1 MPFFAVTLEH
11 TTERTIVAQRI
22 DLPSGAWLDVRDE
35 FRGSDRKKVRRAIRL
50 SVTPDGVQEM
60 FGDVD
65 DVMRDAML
73 TEITTD
79 WSLAAQ
85 GIPIPSVPGPDGR
98 PRTDV
103 IAESLSSEDY
113 GALQEAAQPLLE
125 KVLGRSRPN
134 SQSGNGR
141 SPS

>member
-1 MPFFAVTLEH
+1 MA
-11 TTERTIVAQRI
+11 RI
-22 DLPSGAWLDVRDE
+22 ELPSGAWLDVRDDYK
-35 FRGSDRKKVRRAIRL
+35 GTDRKKVRRAIKL
-50 SVTPDGVQEM
+50 SVTTDGVQEM
-60 FGDVD
+60 AGDVD

-85 GIPIPSVPGPDGR
+85 GIPIPSVPGADGK

-113 GALQEAAQPLLE
+113 GNLQEQAQPLLE

-134 SQSGNGR
+134 SPSANGR
-141 SPS
+141 SPSS